1 MTFALISFL
10 AGMVLGQRFKVLI
23 LVPACALIAV
33 VALVDGFVRTEA
45 FWQMALMATM
55 GLVSLQTGYFIGVG
69 VRHILAGERPHADPT
84 RLSTSPLHVD
94 ARYPRSKPN
103 S

>member
-23 LVPACALIAV
+23 LVPACALIAT
-33 VALVDGFVRTEA
+33 VALADGFVRTEV
-45 FWQMALMATM
+45 FWQMALMAIA
-55 GLVSLQTGYFIGVG
+55 GLVSLQMGYFIGLG
-69 VRHILAGERPHADPT
+69 VRHILAGEGPDADPM
-84 RLSTSPLHVD
+84 RLSAGPLHVD